1 MNRSLIKKLWKL
13 GDKQFI
19 DYALSCA
26 RLTLRE
32 RETVQYL
39 LFDGLTQEQ
48 AAEKMDIST
57 RGLQGLWSC
66 AFKKLKITKNHARNK
81 RVAFV
86 VTRLFFCDN
95 KTIRRAERCINIG
108 ILTQRRQK
116 WEIAPCALSQ
126 KLQSKRGKKHIYN
139 LPCTA

>member
-57 RGLQGLWSC
+57 RGLQGAVELC
-66 AFKKLKITKNHARNK
+66 RRKD
-81 RVAFV
+81 FV
-86 VTRLFFCDN
+86 SSWHNSVH
-95 KTIRRAERCINIG
+95 K
-108 ILTQRRQK
+108 
-116 WEIAPCALSQ
+116 
-126 KLQSKRGKKHIYN
+126 
-139 LPCTA
+139 

>member
-66 AFKKLKITKNHARNK
+66 AVKKNFISSRHDPVHKQSMRN
-81 RVAFV
+81 
-86 VTRLFFCDN
+86 
-95 KTIRRAERCINIG
+95 
-108 ILTQRRQK
+108 QR
-116 WEIAPCALSQ
+116 
-126 KLQSKRGKKHIYN
+126 
-139 LPCTA
+139 

>member
-39 LFDGLTQEQ
+39 LFDGLTQE
-48 AAEKMDIST
+48 
-57 RGLQGLWSC
+57 
-66 AFKKLKITKNHARNK
+66 
-81 RVAFV
+81 
-86 VTRLFFCDN
+86 
-95 KTIRRAERCINIG
+95 
-108 ILTQRRQK
+108 
-116 WEIAPCALSQ
+116 
-126 KLQSKRGKKHIYN
+126 
-139 LPCTA
+139 

>member
-48 AAEKMDIST
+48 AAEKMNIST

-66 AFKKLKITKNHARNK
+66 AVEKILL
-81 RVAFV
+81 VPG
-86 VTRLFFCDN
+86 
-95 KTIRRAERCINIG
+95 TIPYINS
-108 ILTQRRQK
+108 L
-116 WEIAPCALSQ
+116 
-126 KLQSKRGKKHIYN
+126 
-139 LPCTA
+139 

>member
-48 AAEKMDIST
+48 AAEKMDISA
-57 RGLQGLWSC
+57 LPSWWH
-66 AFKKLKITKNHARNK
+66 AYFFAIIKL
-81 RVAFV
+81 
-86 VTRLFFCDN
+86 
-95 KTIRRAERCINIG
+95 
-108 ILTQRRQK
+108 
-116 WEIAPCALSQ
+116 
-126 KLQSKRGKKHIYN
+126 
-139 LPCTA
+139 

>member
-48 AAEKMDIST
+48 AAEKMDT
-57 RGLQGLWSC
+57 RAVELCCG
-66 AFKKLKITKNHARNK
+66 KNFVSSRHDPVHKQPLRN
-81 RVAFV
+81 
-86 VTRLFFCDN
+86 
-95 KTIRRAERCINIG
+95 
-108 ILTQRRQK
+108 
-116 WEIAPCALSQ
+116 
-126 KLQSKRGKKHIYN
+126 
-139 LPCTA
+139 

>member
-39 LFDGLTQEQ
+39 LFDGLTHGYKHER
-48 AAEKMDIST
+48 IT
-57 RGLQGLWSC
+57 RAVELRRR
-66 AFKKLKITKNHARNK
+66 KD
-81 RVAFV
+81 FV
-86 VTRLFFCDN
+86 SSWHNSVH
-95 KTIRRAERCINIG
+95 K
-108 ILTQRRQK
+108 
-116 WEIAPCALSQ
+116 
-126 KLQSKRGKKHIYN
+126 
-139 LPCTA
+139 

>member
-66 AFKKLKITKNHARNK
+66 AVEKILLVPGAIPYIKKKKKTKGDLKIA
-81 RVAFV
+81 
-86 VTRLFFCDN
+86 
-95 KTIRRAERCINIG
+95 
-108 ILTQRRQK
+108 QK
-116 WEIAPCALSQ
+116 
-126 KLQSKRGKKHIYN
+126 
-139 LPCTA
+139 

>member
-48 AAEKMDIST
+48 AAEKMNIST
-57 RGLQGLWSC
+57 RGLQEQLAGNQVRL
-66 AFKKLKITKNHARNK
+66 LKISGKCVSRRDPVHKQSLKN
-81 RVAFV
+81 
-86 VTRLFFCDN
+86 
-95 KTIRRAERCINIG
+95 
-108 ILTQRRQK
+108 
-116 WEIAPCALSQ
+116 
-126 KLQSKRGKKHIYN
+126 
-139 LPCTA
+139 